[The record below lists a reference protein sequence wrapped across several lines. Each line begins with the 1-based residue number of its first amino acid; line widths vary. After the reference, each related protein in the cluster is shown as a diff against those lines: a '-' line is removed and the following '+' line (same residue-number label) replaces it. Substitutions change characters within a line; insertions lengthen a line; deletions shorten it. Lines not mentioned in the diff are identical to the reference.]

1 MKKSNIL
8 IAVFAVIAA
17 ASCAMAES
25 GTMGNLTGAGDK
37 ISSIDMSR
45 NFGEAGNMLDGFYTG
60 SKAKRGSDSS
70 VVYAEQGNAQ
80 GTSSRTE
87 KDICNAKASKISKL
101 GSKVKPLASGAAATA
116 LQGQNKSTWLEDL
129 ETVTDYVGN
138 VGSGIIETI
147 DAVNGH
153 GNSVDPDEE
162 GIVHGIINTID
173 AAVNP

>member
-8 IAVFAVIAA
+8 IAVFAVAA
-17 ASCAMAES
+17 AVSSARAEV
-25 GTMGNLTGAGDK
+25 GTMGNLTEASYK
-37 ISSIDMSR
+37 ISSVDMNK

-80 GTSSRTE
+80 GTPARTE
-87 KDICNAKASKISKL
+87 KDICNAKASKIGKL
-101 GSKVKPLASGAAATA
+101 GSKVKPLASVTAGTA
-116 LQGQNKSTWLEDL
+116 LLTQNKSTWLEDL
-129 ETVTDYVGN
+129 DTVTDYVGH
-138 VGSGIIETI
+138 VGGHVIETV
-147 DAVNGH
+147 DAVNA
-153 GNSVDPDEE
+153 GNGVDPDEV

>member
-1 MKKSNIL
+1 MKKNNIL

-17 ASCAMAES
+17 ASCAMADS
-25 GTMGNLTGAGDK
+25 GAMGNLAGAGDK
-37 ISSIDMSR
+37 ISSIDMNK
-45 NFGEAGNMLDGFYTG
+45 NFSEAGNMLDGFYTG

-80 GTSSRTE
+80 GAPARTE
-87 KDICNAKASKISKL
+87 KDICNAKASKIGKL
-101 GSKVKPLASGAAATA
+101 GSKVKPLASGTAEAA
-116 LQGQNKSTWLEDL
+116 LLSQNKSTWGEDL
-129 ETVTDYVGN
+129 DTVVEYVEHVGSHAIETV
-138 VGSGIIETI
+138 

-153 GNSVDPDEE
+153 GNSVDPDEV